1 MQTST
6 NDSVAK
12 FQSRRLETWRII
24 RPWVLVAPTAFVVF
38 PVLFEFPNLF
48 DELGRLILIYGSF
61 LVTGVSIG
69 RMALTVSKLYRCPA
83 CDSVPRGRNGVLVD
97 PDECPKCGARLK

>member
-1 MQTST
+1 MQLAA
-6 NDSVAK
+6 NDSVSE
-12 FQSRRLETWRII
+12 FQLRRRETWRII
-24 RPWVLVAPTAFVVF
+24 RPWVFVTPTAFVAFAV
-38 PVLFEFPNLF
+38 VFEFPNLF

-69 RMALTVSKLYRCPA
+69 RIALTVSKLYRCPA
-83 CDSVPRGRNGVLVD
+83 CDSVPRGRDGVLLD